1 MKMIFNFIDFLIP
14 KEIFEQSV
22 DHISRVRNYVV
33 MNLFAFAATAVFA
46 FRNKDLIE
54 SKTIHLQWLS
64 VFISLIAYFIFRR
77 TRHHIFS
84 MNLILASVFL
94 IMMRGNMY
102 NGGLHAP
109 GIVWLTAMAFAAIVI
124 VGTRWALMWTCIFAG
139 WVTFL
144 YFAPSLGFT
153 IENRIPPDYS
163 LQLKFTAMFGSII
176 FVSFLTFISENNRRR
191 YLEEL
196 EQKNKDIQNLV
207 RVLSHDLSTPIS
219 VFQVTLDLLLDA
231 PEGIDPKS
239 TKLLKRMEKASHHMR
254 EIVHNVREFQ
264 AVASG
269 KTKLSLQPI
278 DLKEIILEAEAL
290 FTNKLQDKE
299 LILQLDTQKDIPP
312 VLAERRSLFYHVIN
326 NLMSNAIKFSH
337 PGQKIELKIWS
348 ENQTVY
354 FSIRDYGLG
363 IPEEIQKY
371 LFDSNKKTTR
381 PGTKGEVGTGFGMPL
396 VKAYLENFSAEIH
409 VQSWT
414 ESEALNHSG
423 TLITLRF
430 LSATPSNMEKLK
442 ISA

>member
-1 MKMIFNFIDFLIP
+1 MKMIFNLIDFLIP

-33 MNLFAFAATAVFA
+33 MNLFATAATATFA

-64 VFISLIAYFIFRR
+64 VIISIFAYLIFRR
-77 TRHHIFS
+77 TRKHVFS
-84 MNLILASVFL
+84 MNLILASIFL
-94 IMMRGNMY
+94 VMMRGNMY

-109 GIVWLTAMAFAAIVI
+109 GIVWLSAMAFAAITI
-124 VGTRWALMWTCIFAG
+124 VGTRWSLIWAFVFSG

-144 YFAPSLGFT
+144 YFAPTLGFT
-153 IENRIPPDYS
+153 IENRIPAEYS
-163 LQLKFTAMFGSII
+163 LQLKFTALFGSII
-176 FVSFLTFISENNRRR
+176 FLSFLTFISENNRRR

-231 PEGIDPKS
+231 QEGLDPKN

-269 KTKLSLQPI
+269 KTKLFLQPT

-290 FTNKLQDKE
+290 FANKLQEKE
-299 LILQLDTQKDIPP
+299 LLLQLNTEKDIPH

-326 NLMSNAIKFSH
+326 NLISNAIKFSH
-337 PGQKIELKIWS
+337 HGQRIEIKIWS

-363 IPEEIQKY
+363 IPEEIQKN

-381 PGTKGEVGTGFGMPL
+381 PGTKGEIGTGFGMPL
-396 VKAYLENFSAEIH
+396 VKAYLENFAAEIQ

-414 ESEALNHSG
+414 KSEDRDDSG

>member
-1 MKMIFNFIDFLIP
+1 
-14 KEIFEQSV
+14 
-22 DHISRVRNYVV
+22 
-33 MNLFAFAATAVFA
+33 
-46 FRNKDLIE
+46 
-54 SKTIHLQWLS
+54 
-64 VFISLIAYFIFRR
+64 
-77 TRHHIFS
+77 
-84 MNLILASVFL
+84 
-94 IMMRGNMY
+94 
-102 NGGLHAP
+102 
-109 GIVWLTAMAFAAIVI
+109 MAFAAITI
-124 VGTRWALMWTCIFAG
+124 VGTRWSLIWAFVFAG

-144 YFAPSLGFT
+144 YFAPTLGFT
-153 IENRIPPDYS
+153 IENRIPAEYS
-163 LQLKFTAMFGSII
+163 LQLKFTAIFGNII
-176 FVSFLTFISENNRRR
+176 FVSLLTFISENNRRR

-231 PEGIDPKS
+231 QEGIDPKNA
-239 TKLLKRMEKASHHMR
+239 KLLKRMEKASHHMR

-299 LILQLDTQKDIPP
+299 LLLQFETQKDLPP
-312 VLAERRSLFYHVIN
+312 VLAEKRSLFYHVIN
-326 NLMSNAIKFSH
+326 NLISNAIKFSH
-337 PGQKIELKIWS
+337 HGQRIEIKIWS

-363 IPEEIQKY
+363 IPEEIQKN

-381 PGTKGEVGTGFGMPL
+381 PGTKGEIGTGFGMPL
-396 VKAYLENFSAEIH
+396 VKAYLENFAAEIQ

-414 ESEALNHSG
+414 KSEDRDDSG